1 MILKVSPTSLTQLI
15 LKVQRGLVW
24 SSRKPCNQ
32 SDIVPWCALWA
43 YGSVGTDTSLGVDS
57 LLVLKYDGLV
67 YTTHPIYI
75 NYSNNILNLARK
87 LWYNH
92 I

>member
-1 MILKVSPTSLTQLI
+1 MVVAPTNLTLTLSDTEGFPTSLTQLI

-24 SSRKPCNQ
+24 SSRKPFNQ

-43 YGSVGTDTSLGVDS
+43 YGSVGTDISLGVDR

-67 YTTHPIYI
+67 YTTHPI
-75 NYSNNILNLARK
+75 
-87 LWYNH
+87 
-92 I
+92 

>member
-1 MILKVSPTSLTQLI
+1 MVVAPTNLTLSDTEGFPTSLTQLI

-24 SSRKPCNQ
+24 SSRKPFNQ

-43 YGSVGTDTSLGVDS
+43 YGSVGTDISLSVDNLLVDS

-67 YTTHPIYI
+67 YTTHPI
-75 NYSNNILNLARK
+75 
-87 LWYNH
+87 
-92 I
+92 

>member
-1 MILKVSPTSLTQLI
+1 MVVAPTNLTLTLSDTEGFRTFTPTSLTQLI

-24 SSRKPCNQ
+24 SSRKPFNQ

-43 YGSVGTDTSLGVDS
+43 YGSVGTDISLSVDS

-67 YTTHPIYI
+67 YTTHPI
-75 NYSNNILNLARK
+75 
-87 LWYNH
+87 
-92 I
+92 